1 MASEGPV
8 RGRAQASSLNQSS
21 EADGPC
27 LAPGRGGSPEPGGAM
42 VVCLR
47 GKMFH

>member
-21 EADGPC
+21 EGMGPAW
-27 LAPGRGGSPEPGGAM
+27 LQAGEAVLSLGGHGRVFEG
-42 VVCLR
+42 
-47 GKMFH
+47 